1 MNVSFLMIAPVT
13 PDRRFSLVVF
23 ELLLILDPREV
34 FLSLMNADF
43 LWRLDCSCTLCPPCS
58 LLLHFPVISDHPGEH
73 HFLMFSLA
81 PIVFP

>member
-43 LWRLDCSCTLCPPCS
+43 LWRLDCSFTLCPACS

-73 HFLMFSLA
+73 DFLMFSLA